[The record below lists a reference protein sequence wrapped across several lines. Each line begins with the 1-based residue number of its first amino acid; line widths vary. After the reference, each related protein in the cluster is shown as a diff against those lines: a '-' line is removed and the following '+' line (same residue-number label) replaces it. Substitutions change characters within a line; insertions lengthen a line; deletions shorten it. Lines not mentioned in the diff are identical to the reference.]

1 MEEKL
6 QELFRSYVSNPDY
19 MTMKEFENFIINTK
33 ICNKNHS
40 QVIFVRFSVNKK
52 LSFGY
57 FINALRDIFLNNK
70 ITYEK
75 LIEKILKKVE
85 EEEELKK
92 IEEKKKEIVKRQEN
106 NMKINKNIKQEE
118 KIKEILEDMNSMGN
132 FMKNEIIKEKKEHPE
147 KFIPIEEAIKSD
159 DKDNKINF
167 CLGVLAQNLENI
179 GITTVIEKE
188 TNNSEESI
196 KASEMI
202 MQFIMN
208 GFIDK
213 KKYALFFEFGEKRN
227 T

>member
-6 QELFRSYVSNPDY
+6 KELFLSYVSNPDY

-52 LSFGY
+52 LSFNY
-57 FINALRDIFLNNK
+57 FINALRDISLNNK

-75 LIEKILKKVE
+75 LIEKIFKKVE
-85 EEEELKK
+85 KEELKK

-106 NMKINKNIKQEE
+106 NMKINKNKKQEE

-159 DKDNKINF
+159 DKDNKIIF
-167 CLGVLAQNLENI
+167 V
-179 GITTVIEKE
+179 
-188 TNNSEESI
+188 
-196 KASEMI
+196 
-202 MQFIMN
+202 
-208 GFIDK
+208 
-213 KKYALFFEFGEKRN
+213 
-227 T
+227 